1 VELPIIN
8 STLTDPFCLEGSP
21 SFLRLQLEKGFTNTQ
36 VTAAFRTGG
45 AGLIVYAGP
54 EAGGTDFLALL
65 VSSGR
70 VLFLFDTG
78 DGVRLVQSQQQTYAD
93 NQWHMVVVDRVTVAG
108 IATEV
113 TLRVDSEVS
122 QQSFSIGSSGGSLEV
137 SELLYVGGTDQALP
151 LPLRAFESNFE
162 GCLDYVTFDGVDIS
176 QSSPLLLRAFGVAQ
190 CTQARFDTERSYI
203 RYHGAVAQQT
213 EESAISLQFRTTD
226 ANGVLLYIGTANAT
240 ADFVSLV
247 LRGGQVVLQQNF
259 GAGVTSL
266 QTAEMASF
274 ADGEWHRIDVARAGT
289 LTLVIVDSKQYPP
302 ITNNERLLNTDGN
315 VYVGGVAEAAQA
327 PNFQTLH
334 ADGFTGCIKG
344 VNVDGT
350 ALVPTMPSAGLSLG
364 VQPCAACE

>member
-1 VELPIIN
+1 MCTLGLRRVEQTSSRCLSAPGACCSCLTQAMACGLCSHSSRHMPTTSGTWWWLTASLSPALPPKSHSASILKFR
-8 STLTDPFCLEGSP
+8 SSRSP
-21 SFLRLQLEKGFTNTQ
+21 SYVPSHKTEREREREREREMG
-36 VTAAFRTGG
+36 
-45 AGLIVYAGP
+45 
-54 EAGGTDFLALL
+54 EEEGTDRQTDTKKHTRT
-65 VSSGR
+65 R
-70 VLFLFDTG
+70 VRSPLSHSPPPFP
-78 DGVRLVQSQQQTYAD
+78 RCIQ
-93 NQWHMVVVDRVTVAG
+93 
-108 IATEV
+108 
-113 TLRVDSEVS
+113 
-122 QQSFSIGSSGGSLEV
+122 GSSGGSLEV

-266 QTAEMASF
+266 QTAE
-274 ADGEWHRIDVARAGT
+274 
-289 LTLVIVDSKQYPP
+289 SK
-302 ITNNERLLNTDGN
+302 
-315 VYVGGVAEAAQA
+315 
-327 PNFQTLH
+327 
-334 ADGFTGCIKG
+334 
-344 VNVDGT
+344 
-350 ALVPTMPSAGLSLG
+350 SSLA
-364 VQPCAACE
+364 VCMCFVLRCVVFV